1 MKKKGSLNL
10 SIEVIVVVVIAFVVL
25 GLGLGFVRSQFKQ
38 ISETSSAVQ
47 EQIKQSILDDLR
59 TGEKKLSFP
68 ASEIK
73 LGRLESSVTAFGI
86 KNNNANDLKYQV
98 KVTYGG
104 TGQQGQQGQEVISGD
119 GFLYTEAVETLGPAE
134 VRVIPLR
141 ITAGTPTGTGLYKI
155 TILDVTN
162 PNPSE
167 IKDYDSKTFFITVTG

>member
-86 KNNNANDLKYQV
+86 KNNLANDLKY
-98 KVTYGG
+98 KVEVIYGAN
-104 TGQQGQQGQEVISGD
+104 GQEVILSD
-119 GFLYTEAVETLGPAE
+119 GFLYTKAEETLGPAE

-141 ITAGTPTGTGLYKI
+141 ITAGTATGTGLYKI
-155 TILDVTN
+155 TIKDIT
-162 PNPSE
+162 SA
-167 IKDYDSKTFFITVTG
+167 KDYDSKTFFITVTG

>member
-86 KNNNANDLKYQV
+86 KNNNVGVLKYKV
-98 KVTYGG
+98 EVTYGQNG
-104 TGQQGQQGQEVISGD
+104 EEVILDD
-119 GFLYTEAVETLGPAE
+119 GFLYTQADETLGPAE

-141 ITAGTPTGTGLYKI
+141 ITANTATGTGLYKI
-155 TILDVTN
+155 TIKNVDEPT
-162 PNPSE
+162 
-167 IKDYDSKTFFITVTG
+167 KDYDSKTFFITVTG

>member
-86 KNNNANDLKYQV
+86 KNNLAGNLKY
-98 KVTYGG
+98 KVIVDYGG
-104 TGQQGQQGQEVISGD
+104 TDPVREVILND
-119 GFLYTEAVETLGPAE
+119 GFLYTEAEETLGPAE

-141 ITAGTPTGTGLYKI
+141 ITAGTATGTGLYKI
-155 TILDVTN
+155 TIRNVGAEPD
-162 PNPSE
+162 E
-167 IKDYDSKTFFITVTG
+167 DYDSKTFFITVTG